1 MPTPSREGTL
11 FWRGILP
18 EGANECWYQEYQE
31 GRIVVE
37 FYTETHITAVVS
49 SRIFSTS

>member
-1 MPTPSREGTL
+1 MPTPQSRRNTL
-11 FWRGILP
+11 WRGILP
-18 EGANECWYQEYQE
+18 EGAERVLVQEYQE